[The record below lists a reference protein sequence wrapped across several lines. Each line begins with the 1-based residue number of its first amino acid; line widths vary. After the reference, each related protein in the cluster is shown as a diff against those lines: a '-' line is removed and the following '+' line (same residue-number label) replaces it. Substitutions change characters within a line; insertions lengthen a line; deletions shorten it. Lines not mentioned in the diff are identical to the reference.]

1 MPNNTFYYTISAKT
15 NEDISWYIGQENVS
29 EYTLE
34 TTAQLFGFAALVNGT
49 AKRADGTLVNSVN
62 FSGKTIYLANDVDV
76 SGYEWIAIGY
86 SDGYTPTAFAGTF
99 DGNADTGYHRPKLC
113 GFLRLCYRYGEEPDR
128 GWQRES

>member
-29 EYTLE
+29 EYTLK

-76 SGYEWIAIGY
+76 SGYGVD
-86 SDGYTPTAFAGTF
+86 S
-99 DGNADTGYHRPKLC
+99 HRLFRGLHPYGIC
-113 GFLRLCYRYGEEPDR
+113 GDL
-128 GWQRES
+128 